1 MNANTNQL
9 QDFLQISI
17 DQYSDMIALMGSI
30 TQSHKNHSIAKIST
44 IVTEILAKQAK
55 ITATDEQLLPLL
67 KASSD
72 ALKNDSRMTK
82 RTELVKRAI
91 QLNAIITKKITN
103 IKSLMKSELQQ
114 IKKGRFAVKGY
125 QQAEV
130 KHGKNINNTL

>member
-1 MNANTNQL
+1 MKANTNQL
-9 QDFLQISI
+9 QDFLQLSI
-17 DQYSDMIALMGSI
+17 DQYGDMIALMESI
-30 TQSHKNHSIAKIST
+30 TQSHKNHSIAKISE
-44 IVTEILAKQAK
+44 IGTEILAKQAK
-55 ITATDEQLLPLL
+55 ITVTDKQLLPLL

-72 ALKNDSRMTK
+72 ALNDSRMIK